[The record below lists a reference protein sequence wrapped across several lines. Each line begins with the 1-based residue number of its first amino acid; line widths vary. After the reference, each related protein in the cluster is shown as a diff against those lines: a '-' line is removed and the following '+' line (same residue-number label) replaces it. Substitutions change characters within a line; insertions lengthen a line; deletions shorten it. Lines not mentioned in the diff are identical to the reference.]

1 MVVVVVVVV
10 VVVDMIFS
18 KVAGSVVIVAL
29 LIMTSVVVMPAVAS
43 AQQTKVERALTHYKR
58 GKMYF
63 AQRQYE
69 PALKELQQAF
79 ILDPNS
85 QLVYNIARVHEEKG
99 DAENAVRYFENYLKM
114 NRRAKNKRDVKRRI
128 KALRK
133 ALASAPQNGYLSV
146 SSNPPSAS
154 VKVNGALVGNTPLQ
168 AAPLAAGRHRITV
181 ELDKYETY
189 NADVIVQAGSVTPL
203 NIQLRD
209 QPSSVV
215 ITTAPPGAQAMIL
228 EPAPRGLGPCNPCVA
243 PLPAGRYKLRVTQ
256 TGFQPKEIE
265 FVKRPA
271 ETLKLNVTLVSTQS
285 SGQLLVDTNVQG
297 AQVRVNGQLV
307 GQAPMAMPIDLPS
320 GAANI
325 EVMAQGFQPWRRMV
339 QVNSGQL
346 SRVNALLD
354 IIPGPVPI
362 TQPEVIY
369 KNTGR
374 TPQWKAGWALIGTG
388 IGLLALGGGSLGI
401 ALDAKSTF
409 DNGTYFKDPTDLTGM
424 KLIRQDISQADAL
437 DLQSRFDAFYI
448 TGLALGGT
456 GAALTLIGAIMA
468 GTAADDNDDFDSL
481 SFGVVPV
488 RGGGVFNVRM
498 SLD

>member
-1 MVVVVVVVV
+1 
-10 VVVDMIFS
+10 
-18 KVAGSVVIVAL
+18 
-29 LIMTSVVVMPAVAS
+29 MTSVVMTPAVAS
-43 AQQTKVERALTHYKR
+43 AQETKVERARVHYKN

-63 AQRQYE
+63 AQHQYE
-69 PALKELQQAF
+69 PALKELMQAF
-79 ILDPNS
+79 ILDPNP

-99 DAENAVRYFENYLKM
+99 DAENAIRYFENYLKM

-133 ALASAPQNGYLSV
+133 ALAAAPKNGYLSV
-146 SSNPPSAS
+146 ASNPPSAT

-168 AAPLAAGRHRITV
+168 AVPLPAGRHRITV

-189 NADVIVQAGSVTPL
+189 NADVIVQAGAVTPL
-203 NIQLRD
+203 NVQLRD
-209 QPSSVV
+209 QPTSVV

-228 EPAPRGLGPCNPCVA
+228 EPSPQGLGPCNPCVA

-271 ETLKLNVTLVSTQS
+271 ETLKLNVTLVSAQT

-297 AQVRVNGQLV
+297 AQVRVNGQLI
-307 GQAPMAMPIDLPS
+307 GQAPMAMPIDVPS

-325 EVMAQGFQPWRRMV
+325 EVIAQGFQPWRRMV
-339 QVNSGQL
+339 QVNPGQL

-354 IIPGPVPI
+354 MVPGPVPI

-369 KNTGR
+369 KNTGDSSMR
-374 TPQWKAGWALIGTG
+374 KAGWALFGTG
-388 IGLLALGGGSLGI
+388 WGLMALGGASF
-401 ALDAKSTF
+401 AVAFDAKSTF
-409 DNGTYFKDPTDLTGM
+409 DNGTYFKDPSDLTGV
-424 KLIRQDISQADAL
+424 KLIRQDISQVDAL
-437 DLQSRFDAFYI
+437 ELQSRFDAFYI
-448 TGLALGGT
+448 TGLAVAGT
-456 GAALTLIGAIMA
+456 GTALVLIGSILVGVSPENAE
-468 GTAADDNDDFDSL
+468 FDSL